1 MKKILSYTIALTLFS
16 IFISGCAPSH
26 YKTSKILKQ
35 DNAQVAI
42 TLNKGFETTVIS
54 TNDGKRIEPICV
66 MDEKAKKRNASVPMC
81 EENVFSDKDNK
92 VLYEKTFNVKVVE
105 GSVCVKVRIG
115 SAVYKFCDPPYDLG
129 F

>member
-1 MKKILSYTIALTLFS
+1 MKKILTYTLALMLFS
-16 IFISGCAPSH
+16 LLISGCAPSH

-35 DNAQVAI
+35 DNAQIAI

-54 TNDGKRIEPICV
+54 TNNGERIDPICV
-66 MDEKAKKRNASVPMC
+66 MDEKAKQMHSSIPMC
-81 EENVFSDKDNK
+81 EENEFAAKGK
-92 VLYEKTFNVKVVE
+92 KILYENTYKVTVVE